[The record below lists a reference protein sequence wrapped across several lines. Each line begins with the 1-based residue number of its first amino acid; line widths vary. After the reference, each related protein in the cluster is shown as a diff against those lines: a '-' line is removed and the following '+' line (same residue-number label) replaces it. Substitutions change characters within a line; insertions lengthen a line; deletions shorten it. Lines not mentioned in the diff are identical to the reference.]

1 MKRVIQFT
9 KLRYLLI
16 VSLLMIAA
24 GIAGTILQG
33 GFDLGI
39 DFNAGIN
46 QRIQIAPV
54 AMRVVYTGEDD
65 VLFRASSSGMVVEL
79 RNADGVSRSE
89 FLFSEYPTLRAISA
103 GLSGIEGLEVEL
115 LVTGQTATSSLL
127 SLNYAVD
134 LGEESAVV
142 NMTPSG
148 NLTDIESIRGLLG
161 ELGSTMIQVVGD
173 PADQEF
179 LIRVEDPGDTDNFS
193 ETMADTIRDRLT
205 AEYGSE
211 QVIVKQTD
219 YVGPRFSQNLGRQSV
234 TLTLIAL
241 ALILAY
247 IWFRFQLAYAVSA
260 IAALVHDVIFMLGI
274 IGTFQFEVSTA
285 TIAAVL
291 TIIGYSLNDTIVIFD
306 RIRENRELMKD
317 SRIDE
322 VVNTSITQSLSR
334 TLITSITTLLAVASI
349 YIFATGSIKLFAL
362 NLIIG
367 IVIGTYS
374 SIFIASPV
382 LLGWS
387 AVASK
392 RRQSRDE
399 ARYGTGRKES
409 APKKIAE
416 SPSES
421 TAEAPVPDPKAEIPV
436 VERKKRGGK
445 RKKKK

>member
-9 KLRYLLI
+9 KLRYLMILSLLLI
-16 VSLLMIAA
+16 VA
-24 GIAGTILQG
+24 GIAGTIMQG

-54 AMRVVYTGEDD
+54 AMKVVYTGEDD
-65 VLFRASSSGMVVEL
+65 VLFNVSSSGMVVEL
-79 RNADGVSRSE
+79 RNADGVFRSE
-89 FLFSEYPTLRAISA
+89 FPFSEYPTLRAITA
-103 GLSGIEGLEVEL
+103 GVSGIEGLEVEL
-115 LVTGQTATSSLL
+115 LVSGQTATSLLL

-148 NLTDIESIRGLLG
+148 QLTDIESIRGLLEG
-161 ELGSTMIQVVGD
+161 LGSTMIQVVGD
-173 PADQEF
+173 PADQEY
-179 LIRVEDPGDTDNFS
+179 LIRVEDPGDVDNFS
-193 ETMADTIRDRLT
+193 ETMSDTIRDRLA
-205 AEYGSE
+205 AEYGPD

-219 YVGPRFSQNLGRQSV
+219 YVGPRFSQNLGRQSF

-322 VVNTSITQSLSR
+322 VVNTSVTQSLSR

-367 IVIGTYS
+367 ILVGTYS

-382 LLGWS
+382 LLAWS

-392 RRQSRDE
+392 RRQNRDE
-399 ARYGTGRKES
+399 ARYGTGRKEN

-416 SPSES
+416 KESES
-421 TAEAPVPDPKAEIPV
+421 PAEAPAVTTEIPV
-436 VERKKRGGK
+436 AERKKRGGK